1 MEDIVN
7 NNNNNSNDNNRI
19 ITLFNAKY
27 KIAVFREQKTFLQK
41 VDAET

>member
-7 NNNNNSNDNNRI
+7 NNNNNSNDNNRV

-27 KIAVFREQKTFLQK
+27 KIAVFRKQKTFLQK
-41 VDAET
+41 VDAKT